1 MVSLNILKTE
11 WDLSPLAAGD
21 ADSAFEQKRVEIQ
34 AANEAFVKKWRGRD
48 DYVNDP
54 KVLKEALDEY
64 EALFSRYGMCGDE
77 GYYFHLRGAQD
88 EDNPSLKARE
98 QHIHDFSVKLAND
111 IQFFELRIAKIPEAE
126 QSRFLAAPELSAY
139 RYYLERLFKTAKYN
153 LSEPEEAIL
162 NLVGKPAVGNW
173 VDMVSRFLNREE
185 RETRTEDG
193 TRAKKNFNELLSLL
207 SSRDKSVR
215 DEAAEHVRTILGT
228 HVDVAEAEINS
239 MLEFKRAI
247 GERRGYCRP
256 DEARHV
262 SDDIDTEAVDAL
274 IRTVS
279 DNFDTAKRYYAL
291 KAKLLGVPR
300 LAYHERN
307 VPYGSVNKKYSY
319 FDAAHLVH
327 KVFEHLDRSFADIF
341 RRFVESGQVDV
352 YPRKGKSGGA
362 FCAHE
367 LLTQPTYILMNYT
380 DELNDVLTL
389 AHESGHGIN
398 NELIR
403 EKQNALSFDTP
414 LATAEVA
421 STFMEDFVLEHLMED
436 ASDELK
442 LSLMMMKLND
452 DISTIYRQSAL
463 YRFEQEIHAEYREKG
478 YLSKDDIGA
487 MFRKHMEAYMGE
499 AVAQSPGSEHWW
511 VHWSHIRAPFYVY
524 SYASGLLISKAMQA
538 RVRED
543 PAFIAQVKQFL
554 SAGLSDS
561 PRNIFAN
568 MGIDISDPSF
578 WDSGLQE
585 VKALLASTELLAVKL
600 GKL

>member
-1 MVSLNILKTE
+1 
-11 WDLSPLAAGD
+11 
-21 ADSAFEQKRVEIQ
+21 
-34 AANEAFVKKWRGRD
+34 
-48 DYVNDP
+48 
-54 KVLKEALDEY
+54 
-64 EALFSRYGMCGDE
+64 
-77 GYYFHLRGAQD
+77 
-88 EDNPSLKARE
+88 
-98 QHIHDFSVKLAND
+98 
-111 IQFFELRIAKIPEAE
+111 
-126 QSRFLAAPELSAY
+126 
-139 RYYLERLFKTAKYN
+139 
-153 LSEPEEAIL
+153 
-162 NLVGKPAVGNW
+162 
-173 VDMVSRFLNREE
+173 
-185 RETRTEDG
+185 
-193 TRAKKNFNELLSLL
+193 
-207 SSRDKSVR
+207 
-215 DEAAEHVRTILGT
+215 
-228 HVDVAEAEINS
+228 
-239 MLEFKRAI
+239 
-247 GERRGYCRP
+247 
-256 DEARHV
+256 
-262 SDDIDTEAVDAL
+262 
-274 IRTVS
+274 
-279 DNFDTAKRYYAL
+279 YYAL

-319 FDAAHLVH
+319 SDAAHLVH

-421 STFMEDFVLEHLMED
+421 STFMEDFVLEHLMKD

-554 SAGLSDS
+554 SVGLSDS

-568 MGIDISDPSF
+568 MGIDISGPSF
-578 WDSGLQE
+578 WESGLQE
-585 VKALLASTELLAVKL
+585 VQALLASTELLAAKL